1 MKGES
6 LSMTEEE
13 FEDYVSGRTI
23 PSESW
28 DNYFS
33 ESLHS
38 MEEMS
43 NDLIE
48 MKSRHDDF
56 IRNVDVLR
64 KNMQQKQVDNVYK
77 LRV

>member
-1 MKGES
+1 
-6 LSMTEEE
+6 
-13 FEDYVSGRTI
+13 
-23 PSESW
+23 
-28 DNYFS
+28 
-33 ESLHS
+33 